1 MRFNKNTIALAI
13 IASTLAAG
21 SIAATK
27 TPDTSN
33 NETTQQDMSSSV
45 QPVVMTDDGFLSKTA
60 NTHTSY
66 NVAGENLE
74 IVFDAIS
81 ESEANSKWPNMK
93 FRPESGSY
101 DWNTKG
107 GLQLT
112 LENPGDREVRIEMKV
127 ADNIGIM
134 GATTHQLDLPI
145 YLPAGKTTT
154 VDFLFNGAEMNIEG
168 YRGGSELDLRNIAE
182 FQFYAVGPIGEQ
194 KVVVHDIDF
203 IERTGDFVLSEA
215 RQGQVIE
222 AQIPTILTV
231 TDFESGVEGIVEHHS
246 GSNVD
251 IVKSDTGSAIKV
263 HYTTD
268 DDYPTI
274 KFSAGKDGQ
283 AWDWSKYGDV
293 ALAFDAKNIGD
304 SGMQLFVRVDDA
316 LDEKLGG
323 TATGAVNSR
332 TGYVQIPAN
341 SEDKYY
347 FTFKDLAE
355 GLDSGMRGE
364 PPKKSFSA
372 SQVVFGWGESE
383 LDLSNIVSVQLYMM
397 NPQEEATLVID
408 NLSLIPNLST
418 DTTRYANLLDEF
430 GQYQEETWP
439 EKITDLDQLKAQAK
453 VDKKLLKN
461 ASLMSDRSKF
471 GGWAKG
477 PKLEATGYF
486 RTEKVNDKWALVDP
500 EGYLYFATG
509 VDNIRMDDSYTVT
522 GMDFADAVEAD
533 TKGMRPSQVAAER
546 YIDDKRERVEAS
558 TLRRGM
564 FDWLP
569 DFNDPLADNYS
580 YTQMVHKGPLKHG
593 EVFSFYSANLQRKYD
608 TDSAQEAIEIWKDVT
623 LARMQD
629 WGFTSLGNWSDPMY
643 RKNGKVPYTAHGWI
657 TGDHQRVSTGND
669 YWGAMHDPFDT
680 NFRVSVAIMAK
691 ELGEEVDN
699 DPWCIG
705 YFVDNEL
712 SWGNTVNNTNH
723 YALAISGLRA
733 STKESSAKAA
743 FDALLK
749 AKYGSIKKFN
759 AAWGVDVASWDAF
772 AKGFN
777 YQGEYT
783 ETVKADLSVLLDAFA
798 DKYFAVVSEEM
809 EKVLPNHL
817 YMGVRFSDWGIT
829 PEAATAAARYVDVMS
844 YNLYATDLNAK
855 GDWSRL
861 PELDKPSII
870 GEFHFGST
878 DSGLFHP
885 GIISSDNQQGRAQSY
900 AKYME
905 SVIDNPY
912 FVGAHWFQYM
922 DSPVTGRAWDGENYN
937 VGFVTVTDTPY
948 EPLVKSA
955 KEINRN
961 LYNRRF
967 GSINK

>member
-1 MRFNKNTIALAI
+1 MSFKKNSIALAI
-13 IASTLAAG
+13 LATTLAGGCVAE
-21 SIAATK
+21 STAQTEA
-27 TPDTSN
+27 SS
-33 NETTQQDMSSSV
+33 ETASQDMSSAV
-45 QPVVMTDDGFLSKTA
+45 GKIVMTDEGFLSKTA
-60 NTHTSY
+60 STHTSY
-66 NVAGENLE
+66 SVSGSDLE

-81 ESEANSKWPNMK
+81 QAEANSKWPNMK

-101 DWNTKG
+101 DWNAKG
-107 GLQLT
+107 GLKLT
-112 LENPGDREVRIEMKV
+112 LENPGSDEVRIEMKV
-127 ADNIGIM
+127 ADNLGIM
-134 GATTHQLDLPI
+134 GAATHQLDLPI

-154 VDFLFNGAEMNIEG
+154 VDFLFNGADMNIEG

-194 KVVVHDIDF
+194 KVVVKDIDF
-203 IERTGDFVLSEA
+203 IERTGDFVVSEA
-215 RQGQVIE
+215 RQGQFIE
-222 AQIPTILTV
+222 AQIPTLYTL
-231 TDFESGVEGIVEHHS
+231 TDFEQGLGSIVERHT
-246 GSNVD
+246 GSN
-251 IVKSDTGSAIKV
+251 IELVKGDQGAALKV
-263 HYTTD
+263 NYTTD

-274 KFSAGKDGQ
+274 KFSAGKNGE
-283 AWDWSKYGDV
+283 AWDFSNYGDV
-293 ALAFDAKNIGD
+293 ALAFDAKNEND
-304 SGMQLFVRVDDA
+304 SGLQLFVRVDDA
-316 LDEKLGG
+316 VDEKLGG

-341 SEDKYY
+341 SEGKYY
-347 FTFKDLAE
+347 FTFQDLAE

-364 PPKKSFSA
+364 PPKKTFAA
-372 SQVVFGWGESE
+372 SQVVFGWGEPK
-383 LDLSNIVSVQLYMM
+383 LDLSNIVSVQLYLM
-397 NPQEEATLVID
+397 NPQEEATITID
-408 NLSLIPNLST
+408 SLSLIPNLST
-418 DTTRYANLLDEF
+418 DTTRYVGLLDEF
-430 GQYQEETWP
+430 GQYEEETWH
-439 EKITDLDQLKAQAK
+439 EKVTDVEQLRSQAV
-453 VDKKLLKN
+453 VDKELLQN
-461 ASLMSDRSKF
+461 ATLMDDRSKF

-486 RTEKVNDKWALVDP
+486 RTEKVDGKWALVDP

-522 GMDFADAVEAD
+522 GVDFADAVAAD
-533 TKGMRPSQVAAER
+533 TKGMRPSQVQEDR
-546 YIDDKRERVEAS
+546 YADDTRERVEAS
-558 TLRRGM
+558 LLRRGM
-564 FDWLP
+564 FNWLP
-569 DFNDPLADNYS
+569 ELNDPLADNYS
-580 YTQMVHKGPLKHG
+580 YTQMIHTGPLKHG
-593 EVFSFYSANLQRKYD
+593 ELFSFYSANLQRKYE
-608 TDSAQEAIEIWKDVT
+608 TESAQEAIDIWKDVT

-629 WGFTSLGNWSDPMY
+629 WGFTSLGNWTDPMY

-669 YWGAMHDPFDT
+669 YWWPMHDPFDPQ
-680 NFRVSVAIMAK
+680 FRVSVATMAK
-691 ELGEEVDN
+691 EIGEEVDN

-712 SWGNTVNNTNH
+712 SWGNTVNDTNH
-723 YALAISGLRA
+723 YSLAVSGLRGNVE
-733 STKESSAKAA
+733 SSSAKAA
-743 FDALLK
+743 FDKLLQQR
-749 AKYGSIKKFN
+749 YGSIGDFN
-759 AAWGVDVASWDAF
+759 AAWGVEVASWEEF
-772 AKGFN
+772 GKGFDF
-777 YQGEYT
+777 QGEISDT
-783 ETVKADLSVLLDAFA
+783 IRADLSMLLEALA
-798 DKYFAVVSEEM
+798 DEFFAVVSEEM

-844 YNLYATDLNAK
+844 YNLYATDLESK

-885 GIISSDNQQGRAQSY
+885 GIISSDDQQGRADAY
-900 AKYME
+900 AKYMY
-905 SVIDNPY
+905 SIIDNPY

-955 KEINRN
+955 RAVNKE

-967 GSINK
+967 GSVN

>member
-21 SIAATK
+21 SVAATK
-27 TPDTSN
+27 TPTTPT
-33 NETTQQDMSSSV
+33 NEATQQDMSSAV
-45 QPVVMTDDGFLSKTA
+45 EKVVISDEGFLSKSA
-60 NTHTSY
+60 NTHTHY
-66 NVAGENLE
+66 NVTGENLE
-74 IVFDAIS
+74 VVFDSIS
-81 ESEANSKWPNMK
+81 QSEANSKWPNMK

-107 GLQLT
+107 GLKLT
-112 LENPGDREVRIEMKV
+112 LENPGAEEVRIEMKV
-127 ADNIGIM
+127 ADNLGIM
-134 GATTHQLDLPI
+134 GAATHQLDLPI
-145 YLPAGKTTT
+145 YLPAGQTST
-154 VDFLFNGAEMNIEG
+154 VEFLFNGAEMNIEG
-168 YRGGSELDLRNIAE
+168 YRGGGELDLRNIAE
-182 FQFYAVGPIGEQ
+182 FQFYSVGPIAEQ
-194 KVVVHDIDF
+194 KIVIHDIDF
-203 IERTGDFVLSEA
+203 IERTGDFVVSEA
-215 RQGQVIE
+215 RQGQVVE
-222 AQIPTILTV
+222 AVIPTLLTI
-231 TDFESGVEGIVEHHS
+231 TDFEQGAEGIVERHT
-246 GSNVD
+246 GSKID
-251 IVKSDTGSAIKV
+251 IVKGDSGSAIKV
-263 HYTTD
+263 NYTTD

-274 KFSAGKDGQ
+274 KFSAGTEGE

-293 ALAFDAKNIGD
+293 AFAFDAKNLGE
-304 SGMQLFVRVDDA
+304 SGMQLFVRVDDS
-316 LDEKLGG
+316 LDEKMGG

-332 TGYVQIPAN
+332 TGYVQIPAK

-347 FTFKDLAE
+347 FTLKDLAE

-372 SQVVFGWGESE
+372 SQVVFGWGETE
-383 LDLSNIVSVQLYMM
+383 LDLSNIVSIQLYMM
-397 NPQEEATLVID
+397 NPQQEATLVID

-418 DTTRYANLLDEF
+418 DTTRYAHLLDEF
-430 GQYQEETWP
+430 GQYQEESW
-439 EKITDLDQLKAQAK
+439 TDKVTDVAQLKDQAK
-453 VDKKLLKN
+453 VDKKLLKK
-461 ASLMSDRSKF
+461 ATLMEDRSKF
-471 GGWAKG
+471 GGWAEG

-486 RTEKVNDKWALVDP
+486 RTEKVEGKWALVDP
-500 EGYLYFATG
+500 EGFLYFATG

-533 TKGMRPSQVAAER
+533 TKGMRPSQVAEER
-546 YIDDKRERVEAS
+546 YVDDKRERVEAS

-580 YTQMVHKGPLKHG
+580 YTQMVHTGPLKHG
-593 EVFSFYSANLQRKYD
+593 ELFSFYSANLQRKYE

-669 YWGAMHDPFDT
+669 YWWAMHDPFDPQ
-680 NFRVSVAIMAK
+680 FRTSVATMAK
-691 ELGEEVDN
+691 ELGQEVDN

-712 SWGNTVNNTNH
+712 SWGNTVNDTNH
-723 YALAISGLRA
+723 FALAISGLREGA
-733 STKESSAKAA
+733 ESSSTKVA
-743 FDALLK
+743 FDELLK
-749 AKYGSIKKFN
+749 EKYGSIAKFN
-759 AAWGVDVASWDAF
+759 QAWGVQVASWEDF
-772 AKGFN
+772 AKGFD

-783 ETVKADLSVLLDAFA
+783 EVVKADLSVLLDAFA
-798 DKYFAVVSEEM
+798 DEFFAVVSQEM

-829 PEAATAAARYVDVMS
+829 PEAAQAAARYVDVMS

-885 GIISSDNQQGRAQSY
+885 GIISSDDQKGRADSY
-900 AKYME
+900 AQYME

-948 EPLVKSA
+948 EPLVESA

-967 GSINK
+967 GSLN

>member
-1 MRFNKNTIALAI
+1 MHFNKNSIVLAI

-27 TPDTSN
+27 TPDTPSN
-33 NETTQQDMSSSV
+33 GATQQDMSSAV
-45 QPVVMTDDGFLSKTA
+45 QKVVMTDERFLSKAA
-60 NTHTSY
+60 NTHASY
-66 NVAGENLE
+66 NAVGENLE

-81 ESEANSKWPNMK
+81 ESEVNSKWPNVK
-93 FRPESGSY
+93 FHPESGSY

-112 LENPGDREVRIEMKV
+112 LENPGDQEARIEIKV
-127 ADNIGIM
+127 SDNIGIM
-134 GATTHQLDLPI
+134 GAAAHQLDLPI

-154 VDFLFNGAEMNIEG
+154 VDFLFNGTEMNIEG

-182 FQFYAVGPIGEQ
+182 FQFYAVGPIAEQ
-194 KVVVHDIDF
+194 KIVVHDIDF

-222 AQIPTILTV
+222 SQVPTLLTI
-231 TDFESGVEGIVEHHS
+231 TDFESGMDEVVEYYTGT
-246 GSNVD
+246 NVD
-251 IVKSDTGSAIKV
+251 IVNSDMGSAIKV

-268 DDYPTI
+268 EDYPTI
-274 KFSAGKDGQ
+274 KFSAGKNGE

-293 ALAFDAKNIGD
+293 ALAFDAKNVGD

-332 TGYVQIPAN
+332 TGYVQIAAN

-372 SQVVFGWGESE
+372 SQVIFGWGESE

-397 NPQEEATLVID
+397 NPQKEATLVID
-408 NLSLIPNLST
+408 NFSLIPNLST
-418 DTTRYANLLDEF
+418 DTTRYTSLLDEF

-439 EKITDLDQLKAQAK
+439 EKVTDVAQLKAQAR
-453 VDKKLLKN
+453 VDKELLKS
-461 ASLMSDRSKF
+461 ASLMDDRSKY
-471 GGWAKG
+471 GGWSKG
-477 PKLEATGYF
+477 PKFEATGYF
-486 RTEKVNDKWALVDP
+486 RTEKVDGKWALVDP

-533 TKGMRPSQVAAER
+533 TKGMRPSQVATER
-546 YIDDKRERVEAS
+546 YVDDKRVRVEAS
-558 TLRRGM
+558 PLRRGM
-564 FDWLP
+564 FEWLP
-569 DFNDPLADNYS
+569 DFGDPLADNYS
-580 YTQMVHKGPLKHG
+580 YTQMIHTGPIKHG
-593 EVFSFYSANLQRKYD
+593 ELFSFYSANLQRKYD

-643 RKNGKVPYTAHGWI
+643 RKNDKVPYTAHGWI

-669 YWGAMHDPFDT
+669 YWWAMHDPFDPQ
-680 NFRVSVAIMAK
+680 FRVSVATMAK
-691 ELGEEVDN
+691 ELGEEVDK

-712 SWGNTVNNTNH
+712 SWGNTVNDTNH
-723 YALAISGLRA
+723 YALAVSGLRESVEA
-733 STKESSAKAA
+733 SSSKAA
-743 FDALLK
+743 FDRILK
-749 AKYGSIKKFN
+749 EKYGSIEKFN
-759 AAWGVDVASWDAF
+759 EAWGTDVTSWKEF
-772 AKGFN
+772 GKGFN
-777 YQGEYT
+777 YQGAYT
-783 ETVKADLSVLLDAFA
+783 DAVKADLSVLLDAFA
-798 DKYFAVVSEEM
+798 DKFFAVVSEEM
-809 EKVLPNHL
+809 GKVLPNHL
-817 YMGVRFSDWGIT
+817 YMGVRFSDWGVT
-829 PEAATAAARYVDVMS
+829 PEAASAAARYVDVMS

-855 GDWSRL
+855 GDWSHL

-885 GIISSDNQQGRAQSY
+885 GIISSDNQKGRAESY
-900 AKYME
+900 AQYME

-948 EPLVKSA
+948 EPLVESA
-955 KEINRN
+955 KEVNRN

-967 GSINK
+967 GNLN